1 MREVIKTGRTVED
14 ATELALAELGVS
26 AEEAGIEVLELPQR
40 RLFKSI
46 PAKVRAY
53 VEDEEVPEAP
63 APKEEKPLPK
73 AAPKAAESP
82 DAPKAGAPAAQP
94 EQAQPAAGPVEEP
107 IDLEQNPKA
116 REAVEYLKEIC
127 AKMGAQGLTI
137 TPVKQGEATI
147 LKVEGESAGTLIGHR
162 GEVMEALSYLTS
174 LVANRAGGDYMKIG
188 LDINHYRSKREANL
202 TALAKRIGAKVARTG
217 RGHTLEPMNPYERR
231 IIHSA
236 ISEMEG
242 VKSESIGEGANRRVV
257 ISSTNPSA
265 RPPRDNRGGKGGK
278 GGRPAGREQIPA
290 QKRKAR
296 PAQPLRRRP
305 EQQKT
310 QPQTAYAL
318 ARVHG
323 RQPQHLPGR
332 GQISAQHQIDAPD
345 RHEPRQQP
353 QAALRLRQAQRVPR
367 DPRRG
372 KKQPCGRQHA
382 RQQHI
387 AEAVRRRALQPGAVA
402 PAVGLGAKAARRDPR
417 PGEPQRRRERRHR
430 QHELHAAQALRAD
443 PSGQIRLEQHR
454 KQPQQQR
461 RSGQQ

>member
-73 AAPKAAESP
+73 AAPKAAELP

-174 LVANRAGGDYMKIG
+174 LVANRAGGPQIHG
-188 LDINHYRSKREANL
+188 PECWCGP
-202 TALAKRIGAKVARTG
+202 RIPRLCGAGAGRARRHG
-217 RGHTLEPMNPYERR
+217 
-231 IIHSA
+231 
-236 ISEMEG
+236 
-242 VKSESIGEGANRRVV
+242 RRVL
-257 ISSTNPSA
+257 
-265 RPPRDNRGGKGGK
+265 R
-278 GGRPAGREQIPA
+278 GGRPC
-290 QKRKAR
+290 
-296 PAQPLRRRP
+296 
-305 EQQKT
+305 
-310 QPQTAYAL
+310 
-318 ARVHG
+318 
-323 RQPQHLPGR
+323 
-332 GQISAQHQIDAPD
+332 
-345 RHEPRQQP
+345 
-353 QAALRLRQAQRVPR
+353 RLC
-367 DPRRG
+367 RRG
-372 KKQPCGRQHA
+372 YPAGDGRWDWCW
-382 RQQHI
+382 
-387 AEAVRRRALQPGAVA
+387 
-402 PAVGLGAKAARRDPR
+402 K
-417 PGEPQRRRERRHR
+417 
-430 QHELHAAQALRAD
+430 
-443 PSGQIRLEQHR
+443 
-454 KQPQQQR
+454 
-461 RSGQQ
+461 

>member
-73 AAPKAAESP
+73 AAPKAAELP

-162 GEVMEALSYLTS
+162 GDTLDAIQHLTNYTI
-174 LVANRAGGDYMKIG
+174 NRDVEGHIRVNVDAEC
-188 LDINHYRSKREANL
+188 YREKREESL
-202 TALAKRIGAKVARTG
+202 RRYARKKAQQVLKARRRT
-217 RGHTLEPMNPYERR
+217 TLEPMNAYERHV
-231 IIHSA
+231 IHA
-236 ISEMEG
+236 ALQDMENITTHSTG
-242 VKSESIGEGANRRVV
+242 VEPNRRVV
-257 ISSTNPSA
+257 I
-265 RPPRDNRGGKGGK
+265 
-278 GGRPAGREQIPA
+278 E
-290 QKRKAR
+290 
-296 PAQPLRRRP
+296 
-305 EQQKT
+305 
-310 QPQTAYAL
+310 Y
-318 ARVHG
+318 
-323 RQPQHLPGR
+323 
-332 GQISAQHQIDAPD
+332 
-345 RHEPRQQP
+345 
-353 QAALRLRQAQRVPR
+353 
-367 DPRRG
+367 
-372 KKQPCGRQHA
+372 
-382 RQQHI
+382 
-387 AEAVRRRALQPGAVA
+387 VR
-402 PAVGLGAKAARRDPR
+402 
-417 PGEPQRRRERRHR
+417 
-430 QHELHAAQALRAD
+430 
-443 PSGQIRLEQHR
+443 
-454 KQPQQQR
+454 
-461 RSGQQ
+461 